1 MVIYCKVWSSLVK
14 YIYIWLCMVICGHV
28 WSCMMLMFVYGLVR
42 SSGMGRGKKKIDG
55 NFHSGGWVGSG
66 PE

>member
-1 MVIYCKVWSSLVK
+1 MVILVK
-14 YIYIWLCMVICGHV
+14 YIYIWLCMVIYGHV
-28 WSCMMLMFVYGLVR
+28 WSCMMFVYGLVW